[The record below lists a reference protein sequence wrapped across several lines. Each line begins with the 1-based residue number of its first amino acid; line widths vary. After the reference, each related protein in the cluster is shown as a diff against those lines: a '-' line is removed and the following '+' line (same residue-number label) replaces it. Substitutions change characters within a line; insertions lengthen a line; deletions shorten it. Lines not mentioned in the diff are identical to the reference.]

1 MVRCF
6 LFFLFLLLF
15 SRKAFSQREM
25 TVKEEYIYYAPRNIS
40 PEEAERIAIE
50 RAKINA
56 IANAFGTIVSQN
68 NSTFI
73 ASGNGKSQVEFFSLG
88 GSEVKGE
95 WIETIGIPRCIPSFE
110 KGMLVVKAIVE
121 GRIREI
127 ISAPLDFKAKVLCN
141 GTEDKFERDEF
152 KDGDDLYLS
161 FQSPVDGY
169 LAVYL
174 LDNNRRAYCLL
185 PYRNNTEGRVCVK
198 CNIAYVFFSS
208 KHVPAVEASLVDEY
222 TLTCDRSNGELNQIF
237 IIFSPNLFT
246 KALDNDTDSL
256 LPRELDYEDFQ
267 KWLVNCRK
275 RDKEM
280 RVETKY
286 ITIKNNNGE

>member
-1 MVRCF
+1 MRNFLLFLLVF
-6 LFFLFLLLF
+6 LFF
-15 SRKAFSQREM
+15 SQRAFTQREM
-25 TVKEEYIYYAPRNIS
+25 TVRGEYIYNVPKNIS
-40 PEEAERIAIE
+40 SEEAERIAIE
-50 RAKINA
+50 RAKITA
-56 IANAFGTIVSQN
+56 IADAFGTIVSQN
-68 NSTFI
+68 NSTFV
-73 ASGNGKSQVEFFSLG
+73 ANNGGKSQVDFFSLG

-95 WIETIGIPRCIPSFE
+95 WLETIGIPECTPSFE
-110 KGMLVVKAIVE
+110 KGMFIMKAVVE

-127 ISAPLDFKAKVLCN
+127 ISAPIDFKAKILCN
-141 GTEDKFERDEF
+141 GTEDKFEQDDF

-174 LDNNRRAYCLL
+174 LDYTRHVYCLL
-185 PYRNNTEGRVCVK
+185 PYRNNAEGKVRVQHSTP
-198 CNIAYVFFSS
+198 YVFFST
-208 KHVPAVEASLVDEY
+208 KYAPATEAPFVDEY
-222 TLTCDRSNGELNQIF
+222 TLTCSRSGGEFNQIY

-246 KALDNDTDSL
+246 KALDNSSNSL

-286 ITIKNNNGE
+286 ITIKKN